1 MILFKTSFGLLFLF
15 ALGCNSTKTNSSED
29 AVKDENITMETE
41 NKMTAAGF
49 TKGTIVASTAE
60 GDCPYTI
67 RVETNDS
74 YLLDPVNLET
84 SYQKDG
90 EKIWVKYVGMRM
102 ANRCEKAIPVTISE
116 IQKRAE

>member
-1 MILFKTSFGLLFLF
+1 MILLKTSFTLLFLF
-15 ALGCNSTKTNSSED
+15 ALGCGSSTTNSSEGD
-29 AVKDENITMETE
+29 VKNENMTMQTE

-49 TKGTIVASTAE
+49 TKGTIVASTIE
-60 GDCPYTI
+60 GDCPFTI
-67 RVETNDS
+67 KVETIDS
-74 YLLDPVNLET
+74 YLLDPVNLDA

-102 ANRCEKAIPVTISE
+102 ANRCEKANPVTISE